1 MGGGEILLP
10 QLVVHFTINDISFAE
25 KSVDTRMA
33 KEMADG
39 SAAERTGDARQM
51 IRANAGVYIYVC
63 TYGCMY
69 VCMYVY
75 IYICV

>member
-1 MGGGEILLP
+1 
-10 QLVVHFTINDISFAE
+10 
-25 KSVDTRMA
+25 MA